1 MRMGVGRGMGMC
13 MGMFVFLFPVG
24 MVVMGMSVVVGVLMM
39 GVMVRVPFTGMFVRD
54 AAICMSVFPFVERV
68 VCHGFSPVFHYWKP
82 CSHFRVKCG
91 YNTFWDNLGMTGIPV
106 TPRGRSHNMKIGEL
120 AQKTGTPV
128 ETIRYYEKAGL
139 LPKIG
144 RTDSNYRVYTEAH
157 VERLLFIRHCR
168 SLDMTLDE
176 IRVLLHFKD
185 RPEESCDQVNA
196 LLDEHI
202 GHVAERIR
210 ELKRLEK
217 QLRILRESCRE
228 TRNVASCGIL
238 NALSCPMA
246 GAGRENGT
254 ACTHVHPTHGSDLQA
269 LRPKTD

>member
-1 MRMGVGRGMGMC
+1 M
-13 MGMFVFLFPVG
+13 
-24 MVVMGMSVVVGVLMM
+24 
-39 GVMVRVPFTGMFVRD
+39 
-54 AAICMSVFPFVERV
+54 A
-68 VCHGFSPVFHYWKP
+68 
-82 CSHFRVKCG
+82 
-91 YNTFWDNLGMTGIPV
+91 GIPV
-106 TPRGRSHNMKIGEL
+106 TPGERSHDMKIGEL
-120 AQKTGTPV
+120 AQKTGMPV

-144 RTDSNYRVYTEAH
+144 RTGSNYRVYTEVH

-185 RPEESCDQVNA
+185 RPEESCDRVNA

-210 ELKRLEK
+210 DLKKLEK
-217 QLRILRESCRE
+217 QLRTLRGSCRE
-228 TRNVASCGIL
+228 ASDVASCGIL
-238 NALSCPMA
+238 NALSCPVS
-246 GAGRENGT
+246 GAAHEKG
-254 ACTHVHPTHGSDLQA
+254 ADCTHVPRTHGGDLPV